1 MATVDST
8 KIAKPSPIVEDE
20 QGQLRAR
27 QGISREV
34 VQELSKVK
42 GEPDWM
48 AEKRLR
54 SLEIF
59 ERKPM
64 PKWGVDLSGL
74 DLDDLVL
81 YSPPTAGRY
90 NSWDEVPEEMK
101 KTYEDLGIPQAEREH
116 LAGVVGVWRQE
127 PVYEGLKEEYRKL
140 GILFCSMDTAI
151 SEYPELV
158 QRYFMNKCVP
168 PQDNKFSALH
178 GAVWSGGSFLYVP
191 KGVKVD
197 LPLQA
202 YFRMEGAGEGTFEHT
217 LIIADEGSDVN
228 YIEGC
233 HPAGEQVVVGDRW
246 VNIESLSPGDHV
258 VGDDGRKHEVLAA
271 MCRHHKGKMVTITP
285 LSKYNSFKLTPN
297 HPVKIVRRELV
308 RNANA
313 RDGRL
318 PQVSTKRLL
327 NIPPQYVPAGEVRKG
342 DFLVFPRVKPTTAT
356 PYSQEELRLLGY
368 YLAEG
373 SAFVHKALN
382 QPVVSFS
389 FGSEE
394 HEHVAAVQE
403 LIEAITGKR
412 AYAVRDKRAKGVN
425 VTVYSRELMD
435 MCIEACGKG
444 AATKRL
450 SPELAECD
458 AEALAPLLEAYF
470 AGDGNVLERP
480 GGAAPLHRASTASE
494 TLARQLQEILARSG
508 HFASIALREGGA
520 DSSGDRQIVREDELV
535 ITYTPARTQG
545 EVRIADEYFLV
556 PVKEVA
562 SEDYDDMVFNI
573 EVEGVNSYLA
583 RGFAVHNCTAQTY
596 SVNSMHSAVVEIFV
610 HEGAKARYT
619 TVQNWSKD
627 VYNLNTKRAIVDAE
641 GTVEWVGGS
650 MGAKYVM
657 DHLNVGVASGGVH
670 KDTGAKVVH
679 QAPNTTSNILAKSI
693 SKDGGIMGYRGLV
706 KMGQRAHGSKAR
718 VQCDG
723 LMMDG
728 ISRSDTWPDIQIQN
742 PHVTVAHEAT
752 VGRISDDQLFYMG
765 SRGFTEDEAAAMI
778 VNGFIEPVTKELPM
792 EYAVELNR
800 LIQLE
805 MVGSIG

>member
-1 MATVDST
+1 
-8 KIAKPSPIVEDE
+8 
-20 QGQLRAR
+20 
-27 QGISREV
+27 
-34 VQELSKVK
+34 
-42 GEPDWM
+42 
-48 AEKRLR
+48 
-54 SLEIF
+54 
-59 ERKPM
+59 
-64 PKWGVDLSGL
+64 
-74 DLDDLVL
+74 
-81 YSPPTAGRY
+81 
-90 NSWDEVPEEMK
+90 
-101 KTYEDLGIPQAEREH
+101 
-116 LAGVVGVWRQE
+116 
-127 PVYEGLKEEYRKL
+127 
-140 GILFCSMDTAI
+140 
-151 SEYPELV
+151 
-158 QRYFMNKCVP
+158 
-168 PQDNKFSALH
+168 
-178 GAVWSGGSFLYVP
+178 
-191 KGVKVD
+191 
-197 LPLQA
+197 
-202 YFRMEGAGEGTFEHT
+202 
-217 LIIADEGSDVN
+217 
-228 YIEGC
+228 
-233 HPAGEQVVVGDRW
+233 
-246 VNIESLSPGDHV
+246 V
-258 VGDDGRKHEVLAA
+258 VGDDGRKHEVRAA

-308 RNANA
+308 RNEANP
-313 RDGRL
+313 RNGWL
-318 PQVSTKRLL
+318 PQASTKRLL
-327 NIPPQYVPAGEVRKG
+327 NVEPEYVPAGEVRRG
-342 DFLVFPRVKPTTAT
+342 DFLVFPRVKPTSAT
-356 PYSQEELRLLGY
+356 PYSEEQLRLLGY

-373 SAFVHKALN
+373 SAFVHKTLN

-394 HEHVAAVQE
+394 VEHVAAVRE
-403 LIEAITGKR
+403 LVKTITGKR
-412 AYAVRDKRAKGVN
+412 AYVVRDKRARGVN
-425 VTVYSRELMD
+425 VKVYSRELMD
-435 MCIEACGKG
+435 MCLEACGKG

-450 SPELAECD
+450 SAQLAECD
-458 AEALAPLLEAYF
+458 ADELAPLLEAYF

-494 TLARQLQEILARSG
+494 ALARQLQEILARAG
-508 HFASIALREGGA
+508 HFASIQLRKGGP
-520 DSSGDRQIVREDELV
+520 DRIGDREISRGDQFI
-535 ITYTPARTQG
+535 ITYTPARTMG

-562 SEDYDDMVFNI
+562 SENYDDMVFNI

-627 VYNLNTKRAIVDAE
+627 VYNLNTKRAVVDAE

-657 DHLNVGVASGGVH
+657 LYPGSFLMGEGARADHLNVGVAAGGVH

-679 QAPNTTSNILAKSI
+679 VAPNTTSNILAKSI

-706 KMGQRAHGSKAR
+706 KMGQHSQGSKAR

>member
-1 MATVDST
+1 MATIDST

-34 VQELSKVK
+34 VSELSKVK
-42 GEPDWM
+42 DEPDWM

-64 PKWGVDLSGL
+64 PRWGVDLSGL
-74 DLDDLVL
+74 ELDDLVL

-101 KTYEDLGIPQAEREH
+101 RTYEDLGIPQAEREH

-140 GILFCSMDTAI
+140 GILFCSMDT
-151 SEYPELV
+151 
-158 QRYFMNKCVP
+158 
-168 PQDNKFSALH
+168 ALH

-233 HPAGEQVVVGDRW
+233 
-246 VNIESLSPGDHV
+246 
-258 VGDDGRKHEVLAA
+258 
-271 MCRHHKGKMVTITP
+271 
-285 LSKYNSFKLTPN
+285 
-297 HPVKIVRRELV
+297 
-308 RNANA
+308 
-313 RDGRL
+313 
-318 PQVSTKRLL
+318 
-327 NIPPQYVPAGEVRKG
+327 
-342 DFLVFPRVKPTTAT
+342 
-356 PYSQEELRLLGY
+356 
-368 YLAEG
+368 
-373 SAFVHKALN
+373 
-382 QPVVSFS
+382 
-389 FGSEE
+389 
-394 HEHVAAVQE
+394 
-403 LIEAITGKR
+403 
-412 AYAVRDKRAKGVN
+412 
-425 VTVYSRELMD
+425 
-435 MCIEACGKG
+435 
-444 AATKRL
+444 
-450 SPELAECD
+450 
-458 AEALAPLLEAYF
+458 
-470 AGDGNVLERP
+470 
-480 GGAAPLHRASTASE
+480 
-494 TLARQLQEILARSG
+494 
-508 HFASIALREGGA
+508 
-520 DSSGDRQIVREDELV
+520 
-535 ITYTPARTQG
+535 
-545 EVRIADEYFLV
+545 
-556 PVKEVA
+556 
-562 SEDYDDMVFNI
+562 
-573 EVEGVNSYLA
+573 
-583 RGFAVHNCTAQTY
+583 TAQTY

-610 HEGAKARYT
+610 KKGAKARYT

-627 VYNLNTKRAIVDAE
+627 VYNLNTKRAVVAEE

-657 DHLNVGVASGGVH
+657 LYPGSFLLGPRARADHLNVGVASGGVW
-670 KDTGAKVVH
+670 KDTGAKVMH
-679 QAPNTTSNILAKSI
+679 LAPETTSNILAKSI

-706 KMGQRAHGSKAR
+706 RMGHNSAGSKAR

-723 LMMDG
+723 LMMDPY
-728 ISRSDTWPDIQIQN
+728 SRSDTWPDIQIQN
-742 PHVTVAHEAT
+742 PHVTVAHEAV
-752 VGRISDDQLFYMG
+752 VGKISDEQLFYLQ
-765 SRGFTEDEAAAMI
+765 SRGLTEEEAAGMI

-805 MVGSIG
+805 MVDSIG